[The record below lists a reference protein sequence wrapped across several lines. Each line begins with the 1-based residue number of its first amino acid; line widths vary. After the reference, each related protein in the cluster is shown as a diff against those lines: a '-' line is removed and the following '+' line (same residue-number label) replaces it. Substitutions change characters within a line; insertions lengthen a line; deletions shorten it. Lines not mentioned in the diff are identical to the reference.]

1 MTGLDL
7 ETFLRLLRVDVG
19 AWISLGAIV
28 VLLVLMTWTSF
39 GSRRALAKCLVLS
52 IIAHIGLVLGGGHIP
67 IGISALDPVD
77 SAEAEHIR
85 EIRVIPQSDGAAAI
99 KDASKQGTG
108 GRRLA
113 DWDRPG
119 LANLPTENVARLEPR
134 ETPAAPL
141 SRPEFDPSRPTP
153 ADAEA
158 EVTAPEP
165 VASEVAETDPPE
177 PTPLPVES
185 TPVDMAELPA
195 VDIAP
200 RDEPAEVVAIPKAGD
215 GRRLRPNRGS
225 LANAAANTPTARPLR
240 PTLGPDLLASVP
252 PVGGRRVDESPLA
265 DPDAMEGP
273 ALEDPAELAPEPM
286 ARPSRPIQPAEA
298 PSPAPAPARPDS
310 GTRLR
315 PDRMPRSSPGRGL
328 IPLPVPIASV
338 TPAVPVGPT
347 NLAGGRPLP
356 EVPEV
361 YRPRLDPNR
370 SALAQ
375 RAGASRESELA
386 VERALVWL
394 ANHQDK
400 DGRWDAA
407 TGAPGDDDFTVH
419 CPPGEICSGP
429 CYYWEA
435 DTAMTGLALLSYLG
449 AGYTHREGKHAATVD
464 KGLKFLLATQ
474 KPDGDLRGES
484 IAVGMY
490 CHAMA
495 SLALCEAYAL
505 TGDPALHD
513 PAERAVTFIVN
524 ARATDHMAW
533 RYEPRARSGDTS
545 ILGWI
550 ILVLKS
556 AKETGIAVPSET
568 RSGAIRWLTLVS
580 EGRRGGLAM
589 YRPTEKVT
597 PTMTAEAWVCRQFLG
612 VGGPGPAS
620 DEAATYLLQHGPS
633 RDPYNL
639 YYWYY
644 GTLSMYQHGGDA
656 WEHWNASVRDR
667 IVARQRNAG
676 HQTGSWDPDDSAW
689 GTRGGRIYCTALATL
704 TLEVYYRYLRLY
716 DDPSVPPT
724 LAPGRPDPPVRRAAG
739 SAAPRP

>member
-19 AWISLGAIV
+19 AWISLGVII
-28 VLLVLMTWTSF
+28 VLLILMTWTSF

-52 IIAHIGLVLGGGHIP
+52 VIAHIGLVLGGGHLSL
-67 IGISALDPVD
+67 GISSLDAGDAP
-77 SAEAEHIR
+77 EAEHIQ
-85 EIRVIPQSDGAAAI
+85 EIRVLPQNDAADPSGDLA
-99 KDASKQGTG
+99 KQGTG
-108 GRRLA
+108 GHRLA

-119 LANLPTENVARLEPR
+119 LANLPDENISRPDHR
-134 ETPAAPL
+134 ETAMAPL
-141 SRPEFDPSRPTP
+141 ARSETPESLPEP
-153 ADAEA
+153 AEA
-158 EVTAPEP
+158 EVEANAPDPITP
-165 VASEVAETDPPE
+165 VDTASEPDLPE
-177 PTPLPVES
+177 PTPLPLES
-185 TPVDMAELPA
+185 TPVDMAELPS
-195 VDIAP
+195 VSIEP
-200 RDEPAEVVAIPKAGD
+200 RDEPAEVVAIKKAGD
-215 GRRLRPNRGS
+215 GRRLRPKRGM
-225 LANAAANTPTARPLR
+225 APDAVNNTPTVRPLR
-240 PTLGPDLLASVP
+240 PTLGPDLLASVGSP
-252 PVGGRRVDESPLA
+252 GRRRVEEAPIA
-265 DPDAMEGP
+265 AMEGP
-273 ALEDPAELAPEPM
+273 AVDAPSDLAPEPPPPPTEPV
-286 ARPSRPIQPAEA
+286 RPAVRST
-298 PSPAPAPARPDS
+298 PAPEPVRPDS

-315 PDRMPRSSPGRGL
+315 PDRMPASSPGRGIL
-328 IPLPVPIASV
+328 SLPVPIASV
-338 TPAVPVGPT
+338 TPVVPVGPSIT
-347 NLAGGRPLP
+347 ANSRPLP

-370 SALAQ
+370 SAIAQ

-386 VERALVWL
+386 VERALLWL
-394 ANHQDK
+394 AKHQDL

-419 CPPGEICSGP
+419 CPPGDICSGA

-484 IAVGMY
+484 VAVGMY

-505 TGDPALHD
+505 TGDPALRG
-513 PAERAVTFIVN
+513 PAERAVTFIVKS
-524 ARATDHMAW
+524 RATDNMAW

-568 RSGAIRWLTLVS
+568 RSGAIRWLTLIS

-589 YRPTEKVT
+589 YRPNEKVT

-620 DEAATYLLQHGPS
+620 NEAAAYLLQHGPR
-633 RDPYNL
+633 RDTYNL

-656 WEHWNASVRDR
+656 WEEWNGSVRDR
-667 IVARQRNAG
+667 IVSRQRDTG
-676 HQTGSWDPDDSAW
+676 HQTGSWDPDDSEW

-716 DDPSVPPT
+716 DEPDVPPT
-724 LAPGRPDPPVRRAAG
+724 LAPGRPDPPVRRAG
-739 SAAPRP
+739 GLLPPSP

>member
-19 AWISLGAIV
+19 AWISLGVII
-28 VLLVLMTWTSF
+28 VLLILMTWTSF
-39 GSRRALAKCLVLS
+39 GSRKALAKCLVLS
-52 IIAHIGLVLGGGHIP
+52 VIVHIGLVLGGGNISL
-67 IGISALDPVD
+67 GIASLNPGADPEV
-77 SAEAEHIR
+77 EHIR
-85 EIRVIPQSDGAAAI
+85 EIRVLPRDDTAEPSGDPA
-99 KDASKQGTG
+99 KRGTG

-119 LANLPTENVARLEPR
+119 LTNLPEERAVRPD
-134 ETPAAPL
+134 
-141 SRPEFDPSRPTP
+141 RPETAMAPMTRPVP
-153 ADAEA
+153 GESLPEPDAA
-158 EVTAPEP
+158 EVEPSAPEP
-165 VASEVAETDPPE
+165 NAPVGVTAVADPPE

-185 TPVDMAELPA
+185 TPVDMAELPSVA
-195 VDIAP
+195 IDP
-200 RDEPAEVVAIPKAGD
+200 RDEPAEVVAIPKAG
-215 GRRLRPNRGS
+215 GGRLRPNRGAS
-225 LANAAANTPTARPLR
+225 PDATANTPTARAPR
-240 PTLGPDLLASVP
+240 PPLGPDLLASS
-252 PVGGRRVDESPLA
+252 VGSPERRHPEDEPLA
-265 DPDAMEGP
+265 AME
-273 ALEDPAELAPEPM
+273 AEPSIGAPSDLAPEP
-286 ARPSRPIQPAEA
+286 PLPPTEPIR
-298 PSPAPAPARPDS
+298 PAPGSTPAPVLVRPDS

-315 PDRMPRSSPGRGL
+315 PNRMPTSRPGRGVVSV
-328 IPLPVPIASV
+328 PVPIAGV
-338 TPAVPVGPT
+338 TPTVPINSAP
-347 NLAGGRPLP
+347 LADARPLP

-370 SALAQ
+370 SAIAQ

-386 VERALVWL
+386 VERALLWL
-394 ANHQDK
+394 AKHQDK

-407 TGAPGDDDFTVH
+407 IGAPGDDDFTVH
-419 CPPGEICSGP
+419 CPPGDICSGP

-435 DTAMTGLALLSYLG
+435 DTAMTGLALLTYLG
-449 AGYTHREGKHAATVD
+449 AGYTHRDGKHAATVD
-464 KGLKFLLATQ
+464 KGLRFLLATQ

-484 IAVGMY
+484 VAVGMY

-505 TGDPALHD
+505 TGDPALRG
-513 PAERAVTFIVN
+513 PVERAVSFIVK

-589 YRPTEKVT
+589 YRPNEKVT

-620 DEAATYLLQHGPS
+620 EEAAAYLLQHGPD
-633 RDPYNL
+633 RDPFNL

-644 GTLSMYQHGGDA
+644 GTLSMYQHGGDD
-656 WEHWNASVRDR
+656 WERWNAVVRDR
-667 IVARQRNAG
+667 IVSQQRNAG
-676 HQTGSWDPDDSAW
+676 HQAGSWDPDDSEW

-716 DDPSVPPT
+716 DDPSLPPT
-724 LAPGRPDPPVRRAAG
+724 LAPGRPDPPVRRAGTVAPG
-739 SAAPRP
+739 S